1 MFGWTPL
8 QRNAAIASFLSWALD
23 AFDFFILVFLLSELA
38 HAFSVNIEQVTLAIL
53 LTLAVRPIGALLLGR
68 LAEKFGRKPI
78 LMLNIV
84 MFSLF
89 ELLSASAPNIT
100 VFLLLRV
107 LYGVAMGGDL
117 GGSIVTG
124 DGDHSR
130 PFAWADVR
138 YFPGGIPF
146 WLFTGCGRLR
156 AVV

>member
-117 GGSIVTG
+117 GGW
-124 DGDHSR
+124 HRHWRWR
-130 PFAWADVR
+130 PFQTVR
-138 YFPGGIPF
+138 VG
-146 WLFTGCGRLR
+146 
-156 AVV
+156 